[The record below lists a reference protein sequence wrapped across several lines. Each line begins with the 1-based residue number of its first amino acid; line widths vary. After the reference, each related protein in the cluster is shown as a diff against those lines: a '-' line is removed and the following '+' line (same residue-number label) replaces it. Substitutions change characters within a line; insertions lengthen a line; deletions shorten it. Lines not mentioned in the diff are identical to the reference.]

1 MKLTL
6 AQLEALFWTARLGS
20 VRAAATRL
28 SITQP
33 ALSLRIRELEATVGE
48 RLLNRDSYRASLTT
62 VGVEVAQQA
71 ERMLELAE
79 RICDRDLPESDIRG
93 MIRMGAT
100 DTFAAHY
107 LPTLLVDIESHYPLA
122 QVELVVE
129 FSVNL
134 YAKLLRGELDVAVL
148 SGPTLSPL
156 LAYEHLLDLPHFW
169 VGAPKRLQGI
179 AVATPR
185 ALAKVPVVTHP
196 APSLL
201 YETIHAWFAAGGVTP
216 ARFNTCTSL
225 FISKALAVEGV
236 GVSLLPVEI
245 IGPELASGALRV
257 LKSRPALRTLPLF
270 VAYRRDTAPANLRR
284 FVERIKA
291 CVDTLPSRVR
301 PGRKARR

>member
-1 MKLTL
+1 
-6 AQLEALFWTARLGS
+6 
-20 VRAAATRL
+20 
-28 SITQP
+28 
-33 ALSLRIRELEATVGE
+33 
-48 RLLNRDSYRASLTT
+48 
-62 VGVEVAQQA
+62 
-71 ERMLELAE
+71 MLDLAE
-79 RICDRDLPESDIRG
+79 RISDRDLPESGIRG

-107 LPTLLVDIESHYPLA
+107 LPTLLVDIESHHPLA

-156 LAYEHLLDLPHFW
+156 LAYEQLLDLPHYW

-179 AVATPR
+179 TVATPQS
-185 ALAKVPVVTHP
+185 LAKVPVVTHP

-201 YETIHAWFAAGGVTP
+201 YETIHAWFAAAGVTP

-245 IGPELASGALRV
+245 IGPELASGALRL
-257 LKSRPALRTLPLF
+257 LKARPALPSLPLF
-270 VAYRRDTAPANLRR
+270 VAYRRDTAPVNVRR

-291 CVDTLPSRVR
+291 CVVTLKPRTRSGV
-301 PGRKARR
+301 KAKR